1 MPDHDGTEVIDR
13 PAGWFVTSGGKPLP
27 GALSQPNGSL
37 LWRIGTKVVGFGAIL
52 CGLYFALGPW
62 SVTTTNGAAYCGLP
76 IMGRYDHSTA
86 PDLAATTFTACWNQA
101 QDRKTVAALLVIVGI
116 LVLVATYFI
125 GRRRAGHRG
134 LAGASTS

>member
-1 MPDHDGTEVIDR
+1 MPDHDGTEVVEPTR
-13 PAGWFVTSGGKPLP
+13 WLVRGREGKPLP

-37 LWRIGTKVVGFGAIL
+37 LSRIGTKVVGFGAIL

-116 LVLVATYFI
+116 WVLVATYFI

-134 LAGASTS
+134 SAGASTS